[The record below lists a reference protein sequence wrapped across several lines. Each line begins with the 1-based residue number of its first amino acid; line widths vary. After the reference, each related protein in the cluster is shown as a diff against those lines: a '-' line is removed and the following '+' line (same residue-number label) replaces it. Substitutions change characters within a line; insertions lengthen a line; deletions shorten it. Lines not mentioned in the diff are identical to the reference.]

1 MCRSDSEVHQSDMS
15 NGLDEQHDVPTVAE
29 NEQVQAE
36 QPTSMVTDEEAAA
49 NGATVR
55 LMIM

>member
-1 MCRSDSEVHQSDMS
+1 MRRSDSEIQQSIMS

-36 QPTSMVTDEEAAA
+36 QPTSMVTDEEVAA

-55 LMIM
+55 FMIM